1 MGKEPLPD
9 AVPPARRLLWNPPAV
24 IGIVAVALLV
34 TTAIFAL
41 QIAERRG
48 VYDPETITI
57 FYRLFLFQDYRLATG
72 YLFVLLLA
80 LFPQVQQAGRWLV
93 AGLTG
98 RPLVVAAVAFLALAA
113 ASRWVYTGEPLAM
126 DEYGPFM
133 QSEIFASGALFGAI
147 PPDLVDW
154 LVFPSFQDYFIK
166 VDRQTGAMASVYWP
180 GFAILLTPFKAIG
193 LPWLCNPLLGGLALL
208 AIHRLVIVLTASP
221 VAAAAAI
228 AFSLASPA
236 FVINAISFYS
246 MTAHLLLNVV
256 FVLLLSRPTPAR
268 AFVAGLVGGLSLT
281 LHNPVPHVL
290 FALPWLIWLVLRSD
304 RWRMLPAIGA
314 GYLPGVVVIGF
325 GWSWLLGSHS
335 GPASAGGT
343 PQVQGLL
350 ASALESLTAVLHWPT
365 EALLDARMIGLAKLW
380 LWAAPALL
388 VVAALGFWR
397 HRDDVR
403 VRLMAT
409 SAALT
414 FVGYLFVPFD
424 QGHGWGFRYMHS
436 VWFVFPV
443 LAALCLVGPQSK
455 GSVAVSQGASPISG
469 YPAGAALGGLLILIP
484 LTAWQVNAFIR
495 AHVAQLPTADHG
507 VPKVVIVNPYGAYYA
522 QDLVQNDP
530 FLRGPVVR
538 MVTRGRA
545 EDARMMARHY
555 PDLVL
560 LKSGYRGTVWG
571 YADGNGEQPTS
582 TRGGP
587 LVDHKGKEERTEG
600 DVKP

>member
-1 MGKEPLPD
+1 MSKEPLPN
-9 AVPPARRLLWNPPAV
+9 AVPPVRRLLWNPPAV
-24 IGIVAVALLV
+24 IGIGAVALLV
-34 TTAIFAL
+34 TTSIVAL

-57 FYRLFLFQDYRLATG
+57 FYRLFLFQDYRIAIG

-80 LFPQVQQAGRWLV
+80 LLPQVQQAGRWFV

-98 RPLVVAAVAFLALAA
+98 RPLVVAAIAFLALAA
-113 ASRWVYTGEPLAM
+113 GSLWVYTGEPLAM
-126 DEYGPFM
+126 DEYGPYM
-133 QSEIFASGALFGAI
+133 QSEIFASGALFGAV

-180 GFAILLTPFKAIG
+180 GFALLLTPFKALG
-193 LPWLCNPLLGGLALL
+193 LPWLCNPLLAALALL
-208 AIHRLVIVLTASP
+208 VIHRLVLALTASP
-221 VAAAAAI
+221 VAAASAV

-236 FVINAISFYS
+236 FVVNAISFYS
-246 MTAHLLLNVV
+246 MTAHLLLNAA
-256 FVLLLSRPTPAR
+256 FVLLLSRPTPAL

-281 LHNPVPHVL
+281 LQNPVPHTL
-290 FALPWLIWLVLRSD
+290 FALPWLIWLALRRD

-314 GYLPGVVVIGF
+314 GYLPGVVVLGF

-335 GPASAGGT
+335 GPPSAAAT

-350 ASALESLTAVLHWPT
+350 ASAVESLTAVLHWPT
-365 EALLDARMIGLAKLW
+365 EALLDARMVGLAKLW
-380 LWAAPALL
+380 LWAAPVLL

-397 HRDDVR
+397 HRSDVH
-403 VRLMAT
+403 VRLMT
-409 SAALT
+409 ISAVLT

-443 LAALCLVGPQSK
+443 LAALAFEQPRPKAS
-455 GSVAVSQGASPISG
+455 ATVSRATSAMSG
-469 YPAGAALGGLLILIP
+469 YPLGAALAGLLILVP
-484 LTAWQVNAFIR
+484 LIAWQVNSFIR
-495 AHVAQLPTADHG
+495 GHIAQLPAADHG
-507 VPKVVIVNPYGAYYA
+507 IIKVVIVNPYGGYYA

-530 FLRGPVVR
+530 FLRARIVR
-538 MVTRGRA
+538 MVTRGRT
-545 EDARMMARHY
+545 EDARMMARHF

-560 LKSGYRGTVWG
+560 LESSYRGTVWG
-571 YADGNGEQPTS
+571 DASPANARSSTVSGAFADDQGEQKGTE
-582 TRGGP
+582 RGVQP
-587 LVDHKGKEERTEG
+587 
-600 DVKP
+600 

>member
-1 MGKEPLPD
+1 MSKEPHLD
-9 AVPPARRLLWNPPAV
+9 VVPPARRLLWNPPAV
-24 IGIVAVALLV
+24 IGMGAVALLV
-34 TTAIFAL
+34 TTAIVAL

-57 FYRLFLFQDYRLATG
+57 FYRLFLFQDYRLAIA
-72 YLFVLLLA
+72 YLAVLLLA
-80 LFPQVQQAGRWLV
+80 LFPQVQQVGRWLV

-98 RPLVVAAVAFLALAA
+98 RPLVAAAAAFLALAA
-113 ASRWVYTGEPLAM
+113 ASHWVYTGEPLAM
-126 DEYGPFM
+126 DEYGPYM

-180 GFAILLTPFKAIG
+180 GFALLLTPFKALG
-193 LPWLCNPLLGGLALL
+193 LPWLCNPLLAALALL
-208 AIHRLVIVLTASP
+208 VIHRLVMTLTASP
-221 VAAAAAI
+221 VAAASAVV
-228 AFSLASPA
+228 FSLASPA

-246 MTAHLLLNVV
+246 MTAHLLLNAV
-256 FVLLLSRPTPAR
+256 FVLLLIRPTPAR
-268 AFVAGLVGGLSLT
+268 AVVAGLVGGLSLT
-281 LHNPVPHVL
+281 LHNPVPHAL
-290 FALPWLIWLVLRSD
+290 LALPWLIWLALRTD
-304 RWRMLPAIGA
+304 RWRVLPAIGA

-335 GPASAGGT
+335 GLPTANGT
-343 PQVQGLL
+343 PHVQSLL
-350 ASALESLTAVLHWPT
+350 GSALESLTAVLHWPT
-365 EALLDARMIGLAKLW
+365 TALLDARMVGLAKLW

-388 VVAALGFWR
+388 IVAALGFWR
-397 HRDDVR
+397 HRNDVR
-403 VRLMAT
+403 VRLLAI

-443 LAALCLVGPQSK
+443 LAALCFVQPRSK
-455 GSVAVSQGASPISG
+455 GSVAFSQAVSPISG
-469 YPAGAALGGLLILIP
+469 YSAGAALAGVLILLP

-495 AHVAQLPTADHG
+495 AHVAQLPAAEHG
-507 VPKVVIVNPYGAYYA
+507 IPKVVIVNPYGAYYS

-560 LKSGYRGTVWG
+560 LKSAYRGTVWG
-571 YADGNGEQPTS
+571 YADGDTDRQSSALTGALTDHQGE
-582 TRGGP
+582 
-587 LVDHKGKEERTEG
+587 
-600 DVKP
+600 